1 MLSYRLKRTCASQ
14 VRSRY
19 HNYYRH
25 SLSAPESFHLP
36 GEAPVSYIST
46 LDLDYL
52 AECGVQEPHYAKRL
66 QAEEN
71 AAAQAANMDRRV
83 AFRPPPIGESRN
95 TTITHESGTN
105 ADAYMRLNV
114 GGKSY
119 FVRAELYTAEWT
131 RMHELLD
138 SSHEDRLKM
147 VDGFDERTGEYYLER
162 NTKLTDHVMDFFVTG
177 SLHKPQNICVE
188 RFKEELEYW
197 RIKTDQLSTC
207 CQIPNEHCRQLS
219 RGTSFNEDDYVAD
232 FDGACFAGPRLAMW
246 RFLEDPQSSVFA
258 AAFALISVFFVFAS
272 VVGLILGSMPEFQ
285 ADSSNAAAYHVMHV
299 RSRPN
304 DLGNKFGN
312 NDEVAPNE
320 LLKDFVYKATDSPN
334 LPLTILEYIC
344 IGWFTFEYLVR
355 FVIYPRKRQFV
366 KKTLNIID
374 LSTIL
379 PFYLEICLPL
389 FGVESRLKEF
399 TGAMLVVRVLRVLR
413 MARVFKLA
421 RYSTSLQ
428 TFGHTLQS
436 SITELSM
443 LSMFLITGIVFF
455 STIMYYL
462 EKDEPHTDFYSIP
475 AGCWWC
481 VVTMATVGYGDAKPV
496 TTLGKLVATSTSICG
511 IIVLAFPISMIV
523 EKFATAQQ
531 RAIEDQQIQQDV
543 ML

>member
-1 MLSYRLKRTCASQ
+1 MHA
-14 VRSRY
+14 RSR
-19 HNYYRH
+19 R
-25 SLSAPESFHLP
+25 SARRQNSFRQ
-36 GEAPVSYIST
+36 IRKI
-46 LDLDYL
+46 
-52 AECGVQEPHYAKRL
+52 VQFGRL

-71 AAAQAANMDRRV
+71 AAVQAASMERRV
-83 AFRPPPIGESRN
+83 AFRPPPIGESRS
-95 TTITHESGTN
+95 TTITHDSGSN
-105 ADAYMRLNV
+105 ADTYMRLNV

-119 FVRAELYTAEWT
+119 YVRAELYTSEWT

-138 SSHEDRLKM
+138 SSHEERLKM
-147 VDGFDERTGEYYLER
+147 VDGFDSKTGEYYLER
-162 NTKLTDHVMDFFVTG
+162 NAKLTDHVMDFFVTG
-177 SLHKPQNICVE
+177 SLHKPQNVCVE

-197 RIKTDQLSTC
+197 KIKPDQLSTC
-207 CQIPNEHCRQLS
+207 CQIPSEHHVRKLS
-219 RGTSFNEDDYVAD
+219 RGTSFNEDDYVTD

-246 RFLEDPQSSVFA
+246 KFLEDPQSSVFA
-258 AAFALISVFFVFAS
+258 AVFALLSVFFVFAS

-285 ADSSNAAAYHVMHV
+285 ADSSNAATYHVMHV

-304 DLGNKFGN
+304 DYGNKFGN
-312 NDEVAPNE
+312 DDDVAPNE
-320 LLKDFVYKATDSPN
+320 LLKDFVYKPTDSPN

-355 FVIYPRKRQFV
+355 FTIYPRKRQFV

-531 RAIEDQQIQQDV
+531 RAIEDQQIQQAQMSAV
-543 ML
+543 ANNALLRRFPTRRKVRRNTTVSVNNI

>member
-1 MLSYRLKRTCASQ
+1 MPFSDASEKEDVPLGQDIRRNKQLFTERTSQ
-14 VRSRY
+14 
-19 HNYYRH
+19 
-25 SLSAPESFHLP
+25 
-36 GEAPVSYIST
+36 
-46 LDLDYL
+46 
-52 AECGVQEPHYAKRL
+52 RL

-71 AAAQAANMDRRV
+71 AAAAEKSANMERRI
-83 AFRPPPIGESRN
+83 AFRPPPISGHR
-95 TTITHESGTN
+95 TMTQTDQGTN
-105 ADAYMRLNV
+105 ADSYMRLNV

-119 FVRAELYTAEWT
+119 FVRSELYTSEWT
-131 RMHELLD
+131 KMHELLD
-138 SSHEDRLKM
+138 STHEKRLEM
-147 VDGFDERTGEYYLER
+147 LDGYDEISGEYYLER

-177 SLHKPQNICVE
+177 SLHKPQNVCVE
-188 RFKEELEYW
+188 RFKEELEFW
-197 RIKTDQLSTC
+197 KIRTDQLSAC
-207 CQIPNEHCRQLS
+207 CSIPNEICKQLPTGS
-219 RGTSFNEDDYVAD
+219 SFNEDDYVAD
-232 FDGACFAGPRLAMW
+232 FDGACFASLRLTLW
-246 RFLEDPQSSVFA
+246 RFLEDPQSSIIAAIFA
-258 AAFALISVFFVFAS
+258 IISVFFVFAS

-285 ADSSNAAAYHVMHV
+285 DDPSNASGYHLMHV
-299 RSRPN
+299 KHHAN
-304 DLGNKFGN
+304 DFYNNKFQTEEN
-312 NDEVAPNE
+312 NAQNG
-320 LLKDFVYKATDSPN
+320 FVYKPTDNPN
-334 LPLTILEYIC
+334 LAL
-344 IGWFTFEYLVR
+344 
-355 FVIYPRKRQFV
+355 
-366 KKTLNIID
+366 KTLNIID

-379 PFYLEICLPL
+379 PFYLELCLPI

-399 TGAMLVVRVLRVLR
+399 TGAMLVIRVLRVLR

-531 RAIEDQQIQQDV
+531 RAIEDAQMQQAQMSAVVNNALLRRFPTRRKIRRANSV
-543 ML
+543 AVNY